1 MLEIGK
7 GSACKTSEMA
17 ACVAVSNKG
26 IGLAIVR
33 GLCRQLEG
41 DVFLTSRDEGRGRE
55 AVAALEREGLS
66 PKYHQLDI
74 TDEASVRRL
83 KELVLEK

>member
-1 MLEIGK
+1 M
-7 GSACKTSEMA
+7 T
-17 ACVAVSNKG
+17 NKG

-55 AVAALEREGLS
+55 AVAALERERGSL
-66 PKYHQLDI
+66 PNI
-74 TDEASVRRL
+74 TSWTSQTRPPSEG
-83 KELVLEK
+83 

>member
-1 MLEIGK
+1 
-7 GSACKTSEMA
+7 MA
-17 ACVAVSNKG
+17 VAVVTGSNKG

-33 GLCRQLEG
+33 GLCRQFEG

-55 AVAALEREGLS
+55 AVVAALEREGLS

-83 KELVLEK
+83 KELVLER